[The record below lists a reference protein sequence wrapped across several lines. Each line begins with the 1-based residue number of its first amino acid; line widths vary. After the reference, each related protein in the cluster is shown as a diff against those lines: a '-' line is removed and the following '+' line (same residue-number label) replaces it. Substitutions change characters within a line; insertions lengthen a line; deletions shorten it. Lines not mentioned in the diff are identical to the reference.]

1 MNEKIRKDSWT
12 AEEDNLLKKIVL
24 EKIEKG
30 LTQISGFEEA
40 SILLGRTKQ
49 ACAFRWNKN
58 LRPLITEKEA
68 IPKKTL
74 VKKNSVSSSIK
85 NHLEL
90 AMESYDELEQSYAH
104 ISQEYNLLKR
114 DYEQLVNWVKQG
126 ITQIDKE
133 STLS

>member
-1 MNEKIRKDSWT
+1 MNEKTRKDSWT
-12 AEEDNLLKKIVL
+12 VEEDNLLKKIIL
-24 EKIEKG
+24 TKIEQG

-40 SILLGRTKQ
+40 STLLGRTKQ

-58 LRPLITEKEA
+58 LRPFLIKKEET
-68 IPKKTL
+68 PKKTTVNESFVL
-74 VKKNSVSSSIK
+74 PSIK

-90 AMESYDELEQSYAH
+90 AMESYGELEQSYAH

>member
-1 MNEKIRKDSWT
+1 MNVKIRKDSWSV
-12 AEEDNLLKKIVL
+12 EEDDLLKKIVL

-40 SILLGRTKQ
+40 STMLGRTKQ

-58 LRPLITEKEA
+58 LRPLLIKKEA
-68 IPKKTL
+68 TPKKTP
-74 VKKNSVSSSIK
+74 VKEESVSSSIK

-90 AMESYDELEQSYAH
+90 ALENYGELEQSYAH

>member
-1 MNEKIRKDSWT
+1 MNVKIRKDSWT
-12 AEEDNLLKKIVL
+12 ADEDNILKKIVL

-40 SILLGRTKQ
+40 SILLGRSKQ

-58 LRPLITEKEA
+58 LRPFLIKKEA
-68 IPKKTL
+68 TPKETPLKE
-74 VKKNSVSSSIK
+74 SSGSSSIQ

-90 AMESYDELEQSYAH
+90 AMESYDEMKQSYAQ

-126 ITQIDKE
+126 ITQIK
-133 STLS
+133 